1 MLPKIKAALIF
12 VEAKEGRKAI
22 ITSLEKARDAL
33 SEAAGTVI
41 IN

>member
-22 ITSLEKARDAL
+22 ITSLEKAK
-33 SEAAGTVI
+33 EAIVEQREQ
-41 IN
+41 